1 MTIILL
7 WWSIVPFCCDRLV
20 FHMLRQLLAA
30 TETRTNYGRITYWIT
45 PNPRIRTFFVRDPN
59 FRFLGCHGLFI
70 IYRKPT
76 ARMFYCQVTSCWHA
90 LEKAS
95 PLFHSWGKSS
105 YWLSNFIIVFRIL
118 HLVEYETKKIE
129 NTFIWDVSLI
139 VMLQILHKYT
149 IVRCL
154 WSLLSKRFHF
164 GLDNVWMHL
173 ALEMVTLSN

>member
-59 FRFLGCHGLFI
+59 FRFLGCQGLFI
-70 IYRKPT
+70 IYRKTNCSDVLLPSHILL
-76 ARMFYCQVTSCWHA
+76 ARPWKGVA
-90 LEKAS
+90 
-95 PLFHSWGKSS
+95 PLPLLRKVIL
-105 YWLSNFIIVFRIL
+105 WLSNFIIVFRIL